1 MLRSEIA
8 NSRVFRV
15 FQAHANRGGSEYT
28 GPVPTDWSDQIAISD
43 LSDEPQLSEEL
54 SSIIERLEAE
64 ESPAKS
70 VVLNFTSVTYVSSSH
85 LAQLLRLRKAL
96 VEDGKGL
103 VLCSV
108 SDNIWSVFLM
118 TGLDRVFRFAP
129 DPLTALATL
138 QLEGE

>member
-1 MLRSEIA
+1 
-8 NSRVFRV
+8 
-15 FQAHANRGGSEYT
+15 
-28 GPVPTDWSDQIAISD
+28 VPTDWSDQIAISD

-54 SSIIERLEAE
+54 SSIIEKLEAE

-96 VEDGKGL
+96 IEDGKNL
-103 VLCSV
+103 VLCSL